1 MYESIRVK
9 PCKFLKNY
17 QGFAKNKDS
26 NEEDTNN
33 TYASH
38 LNGGMHYT
46 ESLTYDFQKRIQ
58 GESLHEAISASR
70 FSV

>member
-1 MYESIRVK
+1 MKKKTVTVLAIEYSK
-9 PCKFLKNY
+9 KYC
-17 QGFAKNKDS
+17 
-26 NEEDTNN
+26 NEENTNN
-33 TYASH
+33 THASCFD
-38 LNGGMHYT
+38 GGMHYT